1 MKKLSGNELV
11 SAWNKQMK
19 LFSFTLIE
27 LLVVIA
33 IIAILAA
40 ILMPALSSARERAK
54 HAQCAS
60 NQKSIA
66 AAFQQY
72 ADDNKGMLPIGYAMN
87 TPNKLQWI
95 PSNKSDTTKGYKA
108 GARWLCHLRYL
119 PGNPDDSQRW
129 TSYKILNCPAYISKG
144 QTTSYFWFTGFPDST
159 WLSSIAKLPADP
171 AKNERYLFGDVAG
184 YDITWIDDKVHDFI
198 LNHPAGSNWARHD
211 GSVVNLQFE
220 ALYYINR
227 KNQLFYV
234 PYEIRYGKD
243 AKGIQDGL
251 KTLAK

>member
-1 MKKLSGNELV
+1 MKKLTGNELV

-60 NQKSIA
+60 NQKTIA

-72 ADDNKGMLPIGYAMN
+72 ADDNKGMLPPPYQLN
-87 TPNKLQWI
+87 WPNKLQWI
-95 PSNKSDTTKGYKA
+95 PSNKSNTTKGYRA
-108 GARWLCHLRYL
+108 GARWLCHLGYL
-119 PGNPDDSQRW
+119 PGNPRDSQRW
-129 TSYKILNCPAYISKG
+129 TSYKILNCPAYIAKG
-144 QTTSYFWFTGFPDST
+144 QTTSYFWFAGYKDDS
-159 WLSSIAKLPADP
+159 WLSSIDKLPANP
-171 AKNERYLFGDVAG
+171 AKFECYLFGDVAG
-184 YDITWIDDKVHDFI
+184 FDIIWIDDKTHDFI
-198 LNHPAGSNWARHD
+198 QNHPAGSNWARHD

-220 ALYYINR
+220 SLYYITR
-227 KNQLFYV
+227 KDQKFYV
-234 PYEIRYGKD
+234 PFEIRYGRYESS
-243 AKGIQDGL
+243 IQDGL
-251 KTLAK
+251 KTLKK